1 MDLAF
6 NRYANPFLLF
16 DTMISNGTFLGFV
29 MAMFKQIEE
38 DKLFDIWLH
47 KVFDKEWKDFLKDV
61 RAANEE
67 VNVEEVIKGTNNVLD
82 AITPS

>member
-16 DTMISNGTFLGFV
+16 DTMILNGSFLDFV
-29 MAMFKQIEE
+29 LTMYNQVNE

-47 KVFDKEWKDFLKDV
+47 KVYEMQWEDFIKKA
-61 RAANEE
+61 RASNEQI
-67 VNVEEVIKGTNNVLD
+67 NVEEVIKGTSNVLD

>member
-16 DTMISNGTFLGFV
+16 DTMISNGTFLDFILT
-29 MAMFKQIEE
+29 MYKQVDE

-47 KVFDKEWKDFLKDV
+47 KVYDMQWEDFIKEV
-61 RAANEE
+61 RTSNEV
-67 VNVEEVIKGTNNVLD
+67 VNVEKVIKDTNNVLD

>member
-16 DTMISNGTFLGFV
+16 DTMISNGSFLDFILT
-29 MAMFKQIEE
+29 MYKQVDE

-47 KVFDKEWKDFLKDV
+47 KVYDMQWEDFIKEV
-61 RAANEE
+61 RVSNEE
-67 VNVEEVIKGTNNVLD
+67 VNVEEVIKGTNDVLN

>member
-16 DTMISNGTFLGFV
+16 DTMISNGTFLDFILT
-29 MAMFKQIEE
+29 MYKQVDE
-38 DKLFDIWLH
+38 DRLFDIWLH
-47 KVFDKEWKDFLKDV
+47 KVFDMQWEDFLKDV
-61 RAANEE
+61 RASNEK
-67 VNVEEVIKGTNNVLD
+67 VNVEEVIKGTNDVLN

>member
-16 DTMISNGTFLGFV
+16 DTMISNGTFLDFI
-29 MAMFKQIEE
+29 MTMFKQVNE
-38 DKLFDIWLH
+38 DRLFDIWLH
-47 KVFDKEWKDFLKDV
+47 KVFDREWNDFLNDT
-61 RAANEE
+61 RTSNEE
-67 VNVEEVIKGTNNVLD
+67 INVEEIVKGTNDVLD

>member
-16 DTMISNGTFLGFV
+16 DTLISNCSFFDYILTMYQQV
-29 MAMFKQIEE
+29 DE

-47 KVFDKEWKDFLKDV
+47 KVYDMQWEDFLKEI
-61 RAANEE
+61 RATNEE
-67 VNVEEVIKGTNNVLD
+67 VNVEEVVKGTNDVLS